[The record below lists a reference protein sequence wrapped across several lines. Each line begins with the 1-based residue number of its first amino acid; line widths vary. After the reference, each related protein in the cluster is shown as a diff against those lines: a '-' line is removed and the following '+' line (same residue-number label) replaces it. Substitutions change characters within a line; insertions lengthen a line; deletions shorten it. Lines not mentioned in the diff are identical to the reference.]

1 MSDHDIFKS
10 ASESSEEEE
19 MKVSDCERLLTA
31 ARNGE
36 FDVIRDLTT
45 LLKRGEINLD
55 VNCKGLCTGWVQ
67 LPKLDIIAHL
77 GYDSPNKI

>member
-19 MKVSDCERLLTA
+19 MKVNDCERLLTA

-55 VNCKGLCTGWVQ
+55 VNCKGL
-67 LPKLDIIAHL
+67 
-77 GYDSPNKI
+77 